1 MSLTRIRPH
10 IKWYIHLGDFANIL
24 KAFIGSNY
32 LGIAFAFLQSGLGLG
47 FVGIVFIASMTAHCC
62 HLIVRTKHHAI
73 RKYLQTQQNHVNEQ
87 PRYSSTAHGHCRSRS
102 EYLSP
107 VDDSTGDVSIT
118 RSEVHDRKDTISY
131 QIADDE
137 VDTLQKMMKHMTYG
151 DIGRLAFGQTGL
163 AVVNILICL
172 TQFCFCVAYF
182 IFIGNTIYTM
192 FPSQMCAVISDNTTQ
207 QCGPVK
213 SLVHDTVFNTDR
225 FNAGSDQ
232 YYIHYTHEQVKADL
246 SNTTNLQL
254 ETRKL
259 VDNISNAN
267 ILSLDPRISSKSLQN
282 QVTNTTAPPEN
293 STFISLDKL
302 ISSAPDLKLVVI
314 FPLPIF
320 IFFAYVRTVRRLA
333 LVSMLAN
340 FSILIGCASVF
351 LFLVVGFESSTTYKW
366 INWNGFPIF
375 FGMVTSAFEGIGLI
389 IPIEASMDNNRH
401 NFRLFLYGA
410 IVCLSVLLS
419 TFGCLGYMR
428 FGDNVKQMLNTNI
441 PSSSTVFFAVN
452 ICICFGILLTFP
464 LQMFPVIELIE
475 LYLFA
480 EGRICGPRRK
490 VNLNVPGE
498 DHKDSEALI
507 SRQSPEKSGMVFQ
520 HVPDSV
526 PAWKRNI
533 LRTFIVLCAAGLA
546 VVFRDS
552 FAYIGAFTGA
562 VGSSML
568 AYILPCLF
576 HLKICWS
583 DIDLMTKFKDISI
596 VIIGLFASVVSL
608 YTVIISLVHNTSV

>member
-1 MSLTRIRPH
+1 MEHQPTRPQ
-10 IKWYIHLGDFANIL
+10 IKWYIHLADFANIL

-32 LGIAFAFLQSGLGLG
+32 LSVAFAFLQSGLGLG

-62 HLIVRTKHHAI
+62 HLIVKTKHHAI
-73 RKYLQTQQNHVNEQ
+73 RKYLQAQQNNVNKRH
-87 PRYSSTAHGHCRSRS
+87 RYSSTAYGHCRNRS
-102 EYLSP
+102 EHFSP
-107 VDDSTGDVSIT
+107 IDDSRADVSIT
-118 RSEVHDRKDTISY
+118 RSDAHDRSEMISY

-137 VDTLQKMMKHMTYG
+137 VDTLLKMMKHMTYG
-151 DIGRLAFGQTGL
+151 DIGKLAFGQTGL
-163 AVVNILICL
+163 VIVNILICL

-182 IFIGNTIYTM
+182 IFIGNTIHTM
-192 FPSQMCAVISDNTTQ
+192 FPSQVCVVISDNTTQ

-213 SLVHDTVFNTDR
+213 SLVHDAVTDTFR
-225 FNAGSDQ
+225 FNAGTGQ
-232 YYIHYTHEQVKADL
+232 YYIHEQVK
-246 SNTTNLQL
+246 TNLTNTKNLL
-254 ETRKL
+254 ETR
-259 VDNISNAN
+259 NF
-267 ILSLDPRISSKSLQN
+267 LDDISSTAVLPLDTRSSSKDQQN
-282 QVTNTTAPPEN
+282 LATITNLPEN

-314 FPLPIF
+314 FPLPVF

-333 LVSMLAN
+333 IVSMLAN
-340 FSILIGCASVF
+340 FSIMIGCVSVF
-351 LFLVVGFESSTTYKW
+351 LFLAVGFKASTTYKW
-366 INWNGFPIF
+366 INWNGFPVF

-401 NFRLFLYGA
+401 NFHFFLYGA
-410 IVCLSVLLS
+410 IVCLSLILS

-441 PSSSTVFFAVN
+441 PSDSAVFFAVN

-464 LQMFPVIELIE
+464 LQMFPVIELTE

-480 EGRICGPRRK
+480 EGRICGPMRK
-490 VNLNVPGE
+490 AFLKQNVAGE
-498 DHKDSEALI
+498 DSQDSESLI
-507 SRQSPEKSGMVFQ
+507 PRGSPGKSDIVFQ

-562 VGSSML
+562 IGSSML

-576 HLKICWS
+576 HLKICWR
-583 DIDLMTKFKDISI
+583 DIDLPIKIKDISI

-608 YTVIISLVHNTSV
+608 YTVILSLVQNTNI